1 MNIKDWKQ
9 FAPFYFYAA
18 AAATLNFAAWLSEPR
33 TLSSLLF
40 WLVLGFISWSL
51 VEYILHRFLFHHE
64 ARSERSR
71 SFIYAL
77 HLSHHDD
84 PQGSDHL
91 FVRLWMSLPIALCY
105 GLLMWALVGDWHS
118 TAYLFGGLIA
128 GYFSYEW
135 VHYQAHHGR
144 PRLRLLR
151 YLKRYHLLHHHR
163 TPGLRFGVT
172 SPVIDYLFGTFQQMS
187 KGASP
192 AREHIA

>member
-1 MNIKDWKQ
+1 
-9 FAPFYFYAA
+9 
-18 AAATLNFAAWLSEPR
+18 
-33 TLSSLLF
+33 
-40 WLVLGFISWSL
+40 
-51 VEYILHRFLFHHE
+51 
-64 ARSERSR
+64 
-71 SFIYAL
+71 
-77 HLSHHDD
+77 
-84 PQGSDHL
+84 
-91 FVRLWMSLPIALCY
+91 MSLPIALCY
-105 GLLMWALVGDWHS
+105 GLLMWALVGDWRS

-187 KGASP
+187 KGASQV
-192 AREHIA
+192 REHIA